1 MSPEE
6 IADRIAID
14 ELLTR
19 YATAVDRKDWPLWES
34 CFTED
39 ARIDYRAFGGIAGGV
54 AEVRRWLEETLARF
68 SMTQHLVT
76 NREVRID
83 GDRASCRSAFYNPM
97 ALQPEPGRPAALFFC
112 GGYYHDRLE
121 RTSAGWRIRER
132 VEEFSYST
140 LSQPILRPG
149 RSDAEAR

>member
-14 ELLTR
+14 DLLTR
-19 YATAVDRKDWPLWES
+19 YATAVDRKDWTLWES
-34 CFTED
+34 CFTAD
-39 ARIDYRAFGGIAGGV
+39 ARIDYRAFGGMAGGV

-83 GDRASCRSAFYNPM
+83 GDHATCRSAFYNPM
-97 ALQPEPGRPAALFFC
+97 ALEPEAGRPAALFFC
-112 GGYYHDRLE
+112 GGYYLDRLE
-121 RTSAGWRIRER
+121 RTPAGWRIRER
-132 VEEFSYST
+132 VEEYAYST
-140 LSQPILRPG
+140 LKQPTLRPAPSG
-149 RSDAEAR
+149 GEG